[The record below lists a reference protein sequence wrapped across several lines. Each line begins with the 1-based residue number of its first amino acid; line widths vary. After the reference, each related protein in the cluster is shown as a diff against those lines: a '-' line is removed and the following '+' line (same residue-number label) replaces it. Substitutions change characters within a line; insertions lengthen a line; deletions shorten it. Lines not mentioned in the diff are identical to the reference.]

1 MEEQIK
7 PEQHLST
14 LRRPVAVIKKR
25 SGPLDDAID
34 MLSRPGKDLSIL
46 NASNPSDEHCG
57 PTNMASKNLGRAS
70 PGSRRRR
77 CSTKDKEKK
86 RERWLLTRKTWR
98 YMTEAGRKLLPEG
111 AQSESDISLIEA
123 QFQRACASEPC
134 FILWRR
140 KTSYPG
146 AIHNSKRRLKVISRH
161 TSGSRCGAD
170 TTDQHINADQTIE
183 LLQSYLKIRDAYKT
197 TTLLGTKTVRPDQT
211 SSPSAH
217 RPIGNR
223 NDNILKTDYCEK
235 SLEKELL
242 SRLKL
247 LSETPLLD
255 HIVGV
260 KLHVDNLRQDILEDK
275 VLLRQIYNSLKKQ
288 QLHRMLHS
296 TEPSKHNIGRAS
308 SLSSIL
314 KLNSYQNSYKK
325 CFSSGVKK
333 IVDCQRLDNRIH
345 QKPTSFDNCDIRTN
359 LGVAPDKHSLEPR
372 IAPIATD
379 LWTKKGKTKNEEIER
394 SFNTCGT
401 QTTFIQLSELKRMA
415 KEFEK
420 TWQQCKD
427 NSNPSALGDE
437 LLEKHGTLTDRRKSS
452 IDNEDISQSVSNT
465 IKRYL
470 RMARKKTVNDADA
483 SRFKSINYDKNLRN
497 IKAKGEINPPGMDEG
512 LSKAVQTLEAWPLI
526 ALEYVRGNECFRI
539 LQNAHIEWK
548 KAEDERTRKNVEWE
562 KARKKNIEEH
572 FQTARNSNTY
582 KEGTTYS
589 TCISAPTS
597 PNSYTRLEK
606 TIKTSTGL
614 LTSSSQFLSNI
625 WHGHSDP
632 GSTTNLFTLN
642 DKQGNMNHENINLR
656 NETSNMQKSKSLS
669 NVGQFVTKKLLRSRS
684 KSQNK
689 PPLQQ
694 ELSTAY
700 QKWFPLGNCLWIS
713 ENNEKFQIVETLLM
727 NLSKTETDFLKHFV
741 LEKIK
746 ELNIGSNLDLD
757 LERKSHKRRN
767 LPKKKSLTTSFFDI
781 GRKSE
786 HKMSEVLFGTSL
798 ECCLSRSRDS
808 KGSDIVQT
816 RTRSKHSL
824 MSVFQGT
831 GNGPESHIKLN
842 ESVRSCESLPTKS
855 MDCGY
860 IETSERFRDSL
871 SYLNK
876 PSSSMSHYDMEHNEL
891 DFDTTLHT
899 PSHLNVPIFIIN
911 CMDYLEDN
919 GLEKIGIF
927 RVSTSRKRVK
937 QLREEFDKNSHM
949 RIPHETCPHDVATL
963 LKEFLRDLPEP
974 LLCSR
979 LYTTFLET
987 QKIRNRRLQLEGISH
1002 LIKLL
1007 PISHRDTLYVLLRF
1021 LAKVAAH
1028 SDDIFDSDGNI
1039 EINGNKMDSSNLST
1053 VFAPNILRGLDQA
1066 SARDKEQ
1073 DHMNDA
1079 INVVRTM
1086 IDHYEEIFKISADF
1100 LDVIYSHMLDACPDI
1115 LYGLI
1120 STKINGS
1127 QWILNHSDESSIV
1140 QNSDAASSAD
1150 EVFVSRHAKRYGSV
1164 GQYDN
1169 EFDKRKSENPV
1180 DDEGLRSYPKLACN
1194 DAHKDERK
1202 DETLKVFSASLQI
1215 SLPEQSLQYKESVRD
1230 KDSETVGNWPSEPRL
1245 PASISN
1251 IGCATLS
1258 AKAAEFEKNATCN
1271 NLPSYETQDTE
1282 LRKKPLYKR
1291 QHLISSSRKKNKM

>member
-1 MEEQIK
+1 MEEKIK
-7 PEQHLST
+7 LEQHLLT

-34 MLSRPGKDLSIL
+34 KISVPGKDLSIL

-77 CSTKDKEKK
+77 GSTKDKEKK

-98 YMTEAGRKLLPEG
+98 YMTDAGRKLLPEG

-123 QFQRACASEPC
+123 QFQRACASEPR

-146 AIHNSKRRLKVISRH
+146 AINNSKRRLKVISRH
-161 TSGSRCGAD
+161 TSSSRCGAD
-170 TTDQHINADQTIE
+170 ATDQHINADQTIE

-217 RPIGNR
+217 RPIGNT
-223 NDNILKTDYCEK
+223 NDNILRTEYCEK

-255 HIVGV
+255 PVVGV
-260 KLHVDNLRQDILEDK
+260 KLQLDNLRQDILDDK

-325 CFSSGVKK
+325 CFSSGVNK
-333 IVDCQRLDNRIH
+333 IVDYQRLDNRIH
-345 QKPTSFDNCDIRTN
+345 QNPTSFDNCDIRTN
-359 LGVAPDKHSLEPR
+359 LGVAPDKHSLVPR
-372 IAPIATD
+372 IAPLATD
-379 LWTKKGKTKNEEIER
+379 LWSKKGKTKNEGIER

-420 TWQQCKD
+420 SLQQSKD
-427 NSNPSALGDE
+427 SSEPSPLGDE
-437 LLEKHGTLTDRRKSS
+437 LLEKHGTLSDRRKSS

-526 ALEYVRGNECFRI
+526 ALEYIRGNECIRI

-548 KAEDERTRKNVEWE
+548 KAEDERTRKKVEWE
-562 KARKKNIEEH
+562 KAQKKNIEEH
-572 FQTARNSNTY
+572 FQTASNSNTY

-632 GSTTNLFTLN
+632 GSTTNLITLN
-642 DKQGNMNHENINLR
+642 DKQGNMNHENIN
-656 NETSNMQKSKSLS
+656 
-669 NVGQFVTKKLLRSRS
+669 GQ
-684 KSQNK
+684 
-689 PPLQQ
+689 
-694 ELSTAY
+694 
-700 QKWFPLGNCLWIS
+700 
-713 ENNEKFQIVETLLM
+713 
-727 NLSKTETDFLKHFV
+727 
-741 LEKIK
+741 
-746 ELNIGSNLDLD
+746 
-757 LERKSHKRRN
+757 
-767 LPKKKSLTTSFFDI
+767 
-781 GRKSE
+781 
-786 HKMSEVLFGTSL
+786 EVLFGTSL

-808 KGSDIVQT
+808 KRSDIVQT

-831 GNGPESHIKLN
+831 GNGTGSHIKLN
-842 ESVRSCESLPTKS
+842 ENVRSCESLPSKS
-855 MDCGY
+855 MECGY

-871 SYLNK
+871 NYLNK

-891 DFDTTLHT
+891 DFDKTLHT

-919 GLEKIGIF
+919 GLQKIGIF

-987 QKIRNRRLQLEGISH
+987 QRIRNRRLQLEGISH

-1028 SDDIFDSDGNI
+1028 SDDICDSDGNI

-1066 SARDKEQ
+1066 SARDREQ

-1127 QWILNHSDESSIV
+1127 QWHLNHSDESSIV

-1150 EVFVSRHAKRYGSV
+1150 EVFDSRHANRYGSV

-1194 DAHKDERK
+1194 DAHKDEQK
-1202 DETLKVFSASLQI
+1202 DETLKVFSASLKI
-1215 SLPEQSLQYKESVRD
+1215 SLPEQALQNKESVRD
-1230 KDSETVGNWPSEPRL
+1230 KDSETAGNWPSEPKL
-1245 PASISN
+1245 PTSISN

-1271 NLPSYETQDTE
+1271 NLPSYGIQDIE

-1291 QHLISSSRKKNKM
+1291 QQLISSSRKKNKM